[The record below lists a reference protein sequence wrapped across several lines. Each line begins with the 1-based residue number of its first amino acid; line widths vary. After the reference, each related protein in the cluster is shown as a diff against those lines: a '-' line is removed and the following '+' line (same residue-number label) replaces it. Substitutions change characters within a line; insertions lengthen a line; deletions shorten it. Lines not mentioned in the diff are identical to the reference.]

1 MDHMFSVHGLF
12 IPHHTMLSDISSF
25 LKYLATQVRVWHECL
40 YCGTTRKSASAI
52 QDHMK
57 DRGHCR
63 LNFERE
69 PELSDF
75 WELERDTETK
85 VAVQL
90 DSDTG
95 RELRLASGKTV
106 TSKTSRQPGLQ
117 TRRTGQ
123 TRLALTA
130 GAEVLQPRILPAQPQ
145 YRHLIRR
152 DEQGIQNIN
161 PQQRHALMVAIKRSQ
176 KDEAMASR
184 AKELTY
190 ARKAND
196 QKHDQAHG
204 PLSWAKGG
212 LHNLLPR

>member
-1 MDHMFSVHGLF
+1 
-12 IPHHTMLSDISSF
+12 
-25 LKYLATQVRVWHECL
+25 
-40 YCGTTRKSASAI
+40 
-52 QDHMK
+52 MK
-57 DRGHCR
+57 DRSHCR

-90 DSDTG
+90 DSNIG

-106 TSKTSRQPGLQ
+106 ASKTSRQPGPQ

-130 GAEVLQPRILPAQPQ
+130 GAELLQHQNLPAQPRCRQ
-145 YRHLIRR
+145 LVRR

-161 PQQRHALMVAIKRSQ
+161 PQQRHALVVAIKRSQ